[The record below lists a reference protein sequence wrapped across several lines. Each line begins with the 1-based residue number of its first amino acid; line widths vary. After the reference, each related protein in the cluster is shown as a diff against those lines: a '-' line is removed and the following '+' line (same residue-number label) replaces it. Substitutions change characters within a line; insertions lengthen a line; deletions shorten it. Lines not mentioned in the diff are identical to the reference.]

1 MCPIFQAPHEFV
13 RHGYFQLPL
22 YEGKPSLD
30 LLNEMQTE
38 APLSVLQRELSKGKA
53 SRLQYK
59 KGNPSVIVKIVD
71 NSISDCLPASIKSL
85 FTPMSRAMT
94 EVLGTRLKNYKYDVD
109 NPPSD
114 KAFRRS
120 ASKVVP
126 KGIDGVEEYEK
137 SVNQKFATAA
147 GITHYHF

>member
-1 MCPIFQAPHEFV
+1 MVIDVKQVGSKAGEILDHSWTVCPIFQAPHEFV

-38 APLSVLQRELSKGKA
+38 APLSVLQRELSKGA

-71 NSISDCLPASIKSL
+71 SISDCLPASIKSL

-94 EVLGTRLKNYKYDVD
+94 EVLGTRLKIT
-109 NPPSD
+109 STTSTIRHLT
-114 KAFRRS
+114 RRFEDQLP
-120 ASKVVP
+120 VVP
-126 KGIDGVEEYEK
+126 KE
-137 SVNQKFATAA
+137 
-147 GITHYHF
+147 